1 MVSCEKNQKLWTQL
15 CVDLTVTTLR
25 RITFIWRV
33 LKISVFIFSTYQNV
47 ITAFESAK

>member
-25 RITFIWRV
+25 RITFIGR
-33 LKISVFIFSTYQNV
+33 LRY
-47 ITAFESAK
+47 SANTE